1 MLPVNPGAINQAL
14 LVKTWTKL
22 GLNGRVN
29 PIAGGLK

>member
-14 LVKTWTKL
+14 LDETWTKL
-22 GLNGRVN
+22 GLNGRVD